1 MIENVDYFIRL
12 IDFPVCSCGGI
23 VMLNEDETYTI
34 LLNSRLSHQQ
44 NIDSLRHELN
54 HISHDDFH
62 RSVSVAQM
70 EREAA
75 S

>member
-23 VMLNEDETYTI
+23 VMLNEDGTYTI

-62 RSVSVAQM
+62 RIVSVAQM

>member
-1 MIENVDYFIRL
+1 MIENVDYFIRFV
-12 IDFPVCSCGGI
+12 DFPVCSCGGL
-23 VMLNEDETYTI
+23 VMVNDDGTFTV

-44 NIDSLRHELN
+44 NIDSLRHELS
-54 HISHDDFH
+54 HISHDDFY